1 MHHGCPRT
9 PRRLAWGWSLLLRE
23 ANGFLAGAAWNSW
36 GCYTWCPLA
45 AGRHRWAAL
54 VARGLVGF
62 WASLRSAG
70 SLAHRLMCGAFFP
83 TRGKEPK
90 GDRWQPN
97 RASTMAAPGP
107 LVAWLRGG
115 TSCCAR
121 LLASSRG
128 RLGTA
133 LGVVP
138 VVRWRPGGTGG
149 PPSLRAR
156 WWACRAC
163 RSLSA
168 GVEGQV
174 GNGAVLRIGAWPE
187 EPEQPPSA
195 SAGGRRLPQ
204 PWRSAQPP
212 REAGRPQGSPA
223 RARATQPPSPEG
235 KVSRLCRDG

>member
-1 MHHGCPRT
+1 M
-9 PRRLAWGWSLLLRE
+9 RE
-23 ANGFLAGAAWNSW
+23 AIGFLAGAAWS
-36 GCYTWCPLA
+36 GFRCHACCPLA

-54 VARGLVGF
+54 AGREVVGLG
-62 WASLRSAG
+62 SRRAG
-70 SLAHRLMCGAFFP
+70 RRVPLHIGRCGRLFFP

-97 RASTMAAPGP
+97 RDSTMAAPGP
-107 LVAWLRGG
+107 LAAWVVGE
-115 TSCCAR
+115 TSCGAR

-133 LGVVP
+133 LGVMS

-149 PPSLRAR
+149 PPSLCAG

-204 PWRSAQPP
+204 P
-212 REAGRPQGSPA
+212 
-223 RARATQPPSPEG
+223 
-235 KVSRLCRDG
+235 